1 MRLINGG
8 AKDTTISKP
17 IALLNNFNVVSK
29 KTSILVYSIND
40 FFLEIIELLVLI
52 YFLIFNLYF
61 FSILVY

>member
-17 IALLNNFNVVSK
+17 IALLNNFNVFSK